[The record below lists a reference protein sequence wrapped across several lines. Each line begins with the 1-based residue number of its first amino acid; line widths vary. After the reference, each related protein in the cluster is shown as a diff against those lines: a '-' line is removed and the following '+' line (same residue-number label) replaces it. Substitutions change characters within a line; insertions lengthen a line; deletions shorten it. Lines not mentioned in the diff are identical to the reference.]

1 LEVDKSFQHIPQTEM
16 LYIDRNSNFTE
27 YYSNG
32 TWPSSDHC
40 NIEDPSKELSAIMF
54 CSSLR
59 RRKEWAQ
66 LVPALLRST
75 SPGWKG
81 TLKANSLGYRASKVR
96 ELTFRPIPSEINLH
110 SHDVAFALPPQS
122 QHHQPRVSFK
132 LILLSSEEAK
142 AAEATAKI
150 ERLSMLNG
158 GQNVTIFLLLD
169 GSGRV
174 DSLVHLQMR

>member
-1 LEVDKSFQHIPQTEM
+1 
-16 LYIDRNSNFTE
+16 
-27 YYSNG
+27 
-32 TWPSSDHC
+32 
-40 NIEDPSKELSAIMF
+40 MF

-59 RRKEWAQ
+59 KRKEWAQ

-81 TLKANSLGYRASKVR
+81 KLKAISTIYRSLKAG
-96 ELTFRPIPSEINLH
+96 ELKIRPISLETTLQN
-110 SHDVAFALPPQS
+110 HDVAFALPPR

-132 LILLSSEEAK
+132 LILLSSEEAST
-142 AAEATAKI
+142 AEVKTKI
-150 ERLSMLNG
+150 ERLSLLND
-158 GQNVTIFLLLD
+158 GQKVAIMLLLD